1 MTYFKINDK
10 DFSLYVSALRVKRNA
25 KYNAQTN
32 AAGNTIVDYIT
43 SKREIEVEIIPLD
56 SATMVALQNELF
68 NFSVNISFRNPYT
81 GGLEEDVACIIP
93 EDEVEYY
100 TIRVDKVQF
109 KAMTLKFSEL

>member
-1 MTYFKINDK
+1 MTYFKINGK
-10 DFSLYVSALRVKRNA
+10 DFSKYVAALRVQRNA

-56 SATMVALQNELF
+56 SEAMVSIQRELYNF
-68 NFSVNISFRNPYT
+68 NVAISFRNPYT
-81 GGLEEDVACIIP
+81 GAMEENVSCIIP

-100 TIRVDKVQF
+100 RIRADKVSF
-109 KAMTLKFSEL
+109 KGMTIKFSEL